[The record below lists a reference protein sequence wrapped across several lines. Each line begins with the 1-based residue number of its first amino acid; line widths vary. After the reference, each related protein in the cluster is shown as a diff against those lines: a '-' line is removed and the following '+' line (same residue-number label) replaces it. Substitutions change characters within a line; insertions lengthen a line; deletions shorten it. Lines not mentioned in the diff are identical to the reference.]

1 MRLMLNDLRRR
12 KHIRTIEKASDY
24 IGTTTENV
32 QLDDVLCA
40 VAPLSDRLDIERYGN
55 SDKQT
60 VQLIFDDKRADIQR
74 GDIIVHDG
82 QEYKI
87 ISLMSYSSHI
97 AAVGECEVL

>member
-32 QLDDVLCA
+32 QLDNVLCA
-40 VAPLSDRLDIERYGN
+40 VAPLSDKLDIERYGN
-55 SDKQT
+55 SNKQAL
-60 VQLIFDDKRADIQR
+60 QFLFDTRTNVQR
-74 GDIIVHDG
+74 GDIIVHNG

-87 ISLMSYSSHI
+87 ISLMFYSTHI

>member
-24 IGTTTENV
+24 VGTTTENV

-55 SDKQT
+55 SNKQAL
-60 VQLIFDDKRADIQR
+60 QFLFDTRTNVQR
-74 GDIIVHDG
+74 GDIIEHNG
-82 QEYKI
+82 QEYKL